1 MTDINIDTSMINT
14 MSTRSFIRHINS
26 ASNIPPI
33 FIKCTF
39 GFPSKTKYIM
49 LALDKIVK
57 FHKNTLKVSNSKVI
71 LPNNFD
77 MRLRNRV
84 VSEQPLH
91 HNNSVVTP
99 PPEKTTISTV
109 AVEDCR
115 ETDAD

>member
-1 MTDINIDTSMINT
+1 
-14 MSTRSFIRHINS
+14 
-26 ASNIPPI
+26 
-33 FIKCTF
+33 
-39 GFPSKTKYIM
+39 
-49 LALDKIVK
+49 
-57 FHKNTLKVSNSKVI
+57 
-71 LPNNFD
+71 

-115 ETDAD
+115 ETDADWTACTAPTKPSDWILMMSKSDLSSPIKFFIGKECANQIIKEKI